1 MAFIHGL
8 LGSSSNAGGGIPPS
22 PPQNFRFAHETQ
34 GLLSTATK
42 VTCSAPASAGTMP
55 IQGYKYY
62 RDGSLIAT
70 NSAGNSSDL
79 TYVHT
84 GLTTS
89 ATYSYT
95 VTAFSAAGESPHSA
109 SISFKNP
116 QAAMI
121 GLSASSRFFTDGTRN
136 SGTNR
141 PNVDGTGFKVF
152 QIYSSGSWWID
163 TNPDSAPITV
173 LMVGGGGGVYAPWN
187 PKGGAGGGA
196 LFVLDEVTNLQDLGT
211 GSSYAKNVTI
221 GAGAAYNSAYSGGI
235 TQCSHLFYNGGTIT
249 NSSSWDTIH
258 CGGGQSGTS
267 NIQYG
272 GSGTGADIS
281 MNASAGYHTTN
292 QGTGHQVTSPTT
304 YKGGDGGMSHA
315 NGGQNPAGGAGASG
329 GGGGGGT
336 PSGNNGSNGFSY
348 ASGGYGGSG
357 GFGKHFDTTGA
368 DGAGWGGMHT
378 NNGSYYFV
386 QGVGGGG
393 GGTAWLYSGYQPS
406 YTPSVGYGYA
416 GGAHGTAAR
425 YATYFGAAG
434 ITTIFPNGQDMQG
447 NWSSSSIFCS
457 AQETTGGGAGGILNG
472 TVQGGSGGS
481 GSLYIRLHT

>member
-8 LGSSSNAGGGIPPS
+8 LGSSSNAGGGVPPTA
-22 PPQNFRFAHETQ
+22 PQNFQFNHAQQ

-42 VTCSAPASAGTMP
+42 VTCSTPASAGTMP

-70 NSAGNSSDL
+70 SSAGNSSDR

-116 QAAMI
+116 SPAMI
-121 GLSASSRFFTDGTRN
+121 GLTASNRWFGEGTRN
-136 SGTNR
+136 ASSNR
-141 PNVDGTGFKVF
+141 PNVDGDGFIAV
-152 QIYSSGSWWID
+152 QIYASGNWWIS

-173 LMVGGGGGVYAPWN
+173 LMVGGGGGVYSPWN

-211 GSSYAKNVTI
+211 GSSYPRSVVI
-221 GAGAAYNSAYSGGI
+221 GAGAAYNSSYSGGI
-235 TQCSHLFYNGGTIT
+235 TQCSNLHYNG
-249 NSSSWDTIH
+249 SSWDTIY
-258 CGGGQSGTS
+258 CGGGQTGTA

-292 QGTGHQVTSPTT
+292 KGTGHQVTSPTT
-304 YKGGDGGMSHA
+304 YKGGDGGNSHA
-315 NGGQNPAGGAGASG
+315 SGGQNPSLAYQASG

-336 PSGNNGSNGFSY
+336 PSGANGGAGYSY
-348 ASGGYGGSG
+348 ASGANGGSG
-357 GFGKHFDTTGA
+357 GFGYHFDTTGA
-368 DGAGWGGMHT
+368 DKKGWGGMHT
-378 NNGSYYFV
+378 NNGSLYFV

-393 GGTAWLYSGYQPS
+393 GGTAWGYSGYQPS
-406 YTPSVGYGYA
+406 YVPSLGYGYG

-425 YATYFGAAG
+425 YATYFAQL
-434 ITTIFPNGQDMQG
+434 TTVFPNGQDMQG
-447 NWSSSSIFCS
+447 NWSSSSIYCS
-457 AQETTGGGAGGILNG
+457 AQATTGGGAGGILNG

-481 GSLYIRLHT
+481 GSVYIRLHT